1 MIVTKLTINKS
12 TDYKRDE
19 FIFDSFSHEYGI
31 DLLDVIL
38 SKTSSCGNYEI
49 IYTFFSEEMVDY
61 LINLFIELDVVIIK
75 KEDCSSEVANLIIN
89 DELDSFKNEFDYII
103 EFDNLIDN
111 LSKQE
116 VVINVILDKI
126 LNFGKDSLTD
136 KQISILKNAA

>member
-1 MIVTKLTINKS
+1 MIVTKLTIKKKM
-12 TDYKRDE
+12 DYERDE

-31 DLLDVIL
+31 DLLDVTL
-38 SKTSSCGNYEI
+38 SKASSCGNYDI
-49 IYTFFSEEMVDY
+49 IYTFFSEEMVNY

-75 KEDCSSEVANLIIN
+75 KEDCSNEVVNLIIN

-103 EFDNLIDN
+103 EFDNLIN
-111 LSKQE
+111 TLSKQE
-116 VVINVILDKI
+116 VVVNAILDKI